1 MSLTMAC
8 NGLGVIIFCLWVRQQ
23 AQSTP
28 SQGQVSVDESY
39 TIIDVSTVDRK
50 QICFVGMGHV
60 TIFRFELCVLCHLY
74 IICIYIWYMIHKYYW
89 PILIDYMFKWCMCF
103 HDVSCADTQ
112 RFTAGPNFGWCIP
125 PGEAPLSQGLQPSL
139 LTLSSLTALATF
151 ILVYMINMNNTNII
165 YIYNSTIHIPWHYT
179 NILKHVYIH
188 VQYI

>member
-1 MSLTMAC
+1 MIIQIWAWRWHAMALVSSFFVSGFANRLKARQAKAKFQWMKATQSLMFQRWTESKFVLWAWVMSPFS
-8 NGLGVIIFCLWVRQQ
+8 GL
-23 AQSTP
+23 S
-28 SQGQVSVDESY
+28 
-39 TIIDVSTVDRK
+39 
-50 QICFVGMGHV
+50 
-60 TIFRFELCVLCHLY
+60 CVFLCHLY

-151 ILVYMINMNNTNII
+151 ILVYMINMNII
-165 YIYNSTIHIPWHYT
+165 QI
-179 NILKHVYIH
+179 
-188 VQYI
+188 